1 MSKHSHAE
9 VRSCWLTLRVV
20 VDRPFTVSE
29 LEAMVPFGL
38 NIFTA
43 FRATMDAANDSAI
56 ANYVKELEDSN
67 LGKSSADAQAGQ
79 LWLV

>member
-1 MSKHSHAE
+1 
-9 VRSCWLTLRVV
+9 
-20 VDRPFTVSE
+20 
-29 LEAMVPFGL
+29 MVPLGL
-38 NIFTA
+38 NSFTA

-67 LGKSSADAQAGQ
+67 LGKSSADAQAGH